1 MESAGFWTTSSIAV
15 LIFGAP
21 AVFVWFLRDLAGLLK
36 GLNLTDAP
44 PAKKDATEIPNKT
57 A

>member
-1 MESAGFWTTSSIAV
+1 MAV
-15 LIFGAP
+15 LILGAP
-21 AVFVWFLRDLAGLLK
+21 AVFVWFLRDLAGLLR

-44 PAKKDATEIPNKT
+44 PTNEDVSEVPNKI